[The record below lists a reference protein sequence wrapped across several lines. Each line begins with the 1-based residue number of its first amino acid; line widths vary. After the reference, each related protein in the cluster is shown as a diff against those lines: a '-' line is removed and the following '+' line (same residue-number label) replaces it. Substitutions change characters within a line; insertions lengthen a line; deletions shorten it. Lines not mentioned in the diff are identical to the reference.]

1 MSVFDQLIGQEA
13 SVKILKQ
20 AAQAGRE
27 ITAEIQDGGEASA
40 EKLRLLPHAWLITG
54 PPGSG
59 RSNAATALAAAL
71 QCDGEELGCG
81 QCHACQT
88 ALKGAHPDVR
98 RVATEKVS
106 LLIDEV
112 RELVSWSGQSPL
124 NNKWRI
130 VLIEDADRMAERTSN
145 VLLKSIEE
153 PPPRTLWLLCAP
165 SPQDII
171 PTIRSRCRS
180 LTLQIPPV
188 QAVADLLVNRDG
200 IDPEVALQA
209 ARAAQS
215 HIGIARRLATDEGAR
230 HRRQQVLLAPLRV
243 DSVSEAVF
251 AAEELVKLAREE
263 AEQRNAERD
272 TRERDEL
279 ERILGA
285 DSGEK
290 RKPSYIQAQL
300 KRLEEDQ
307 KRRNSR
313 TLLDVLDRALVDLLS
328 LYRDVY
334 LRQVGS
340 ETDPINSDLRDM
352 ITDLAAASSLV
363 QTVARMEAIEEAR
376 QRLRMNV
383 TPELA
388 LEAMAIALRPQ
399 AFR

>member
-13 SVKILKQ
+13 SVKILEQ
-20 AAQAGRE
+20 AAKAGHE
-27 ITAEIQDGGEASA
+27 ITARLHEGEEATA
-40 EKLRLLPHAWLITG
+40 EQLRALPHAWLITG

-59 RSNAATALAAAL
+59 RSNAAVALAAAL
-71 QCDGEELGCG
+71 QCEEDPLGCG

-88 ALKGAHPDVR
+88 VLKGTHLDVR

-112 RELVSWSGQSPL
+112 RDLVSWASQSPL
-124 NNKWRI
+124 NNRWRI

-153 PPPRTLWLLCAP
+153 PPPRTIWLLCAP
-165 SPQDII
+165 SLQDII

-180 LTLQIPPV
+180 LTLRIPPV
-188 QAVADLLVNRDG
+188 QAVADLLVQRDG

-215 HIGIARRLATDEGAR
+215 HIGMARRLATDPQAR
-230 HRRQQVLLAPLRV
+230 ERRRAVLLAPLHAT
-243 DSVSEAVF
+243 SVSAAVY
-251 AAEELVKLAREE
+251 AAGDLVDLARKESE
-263 AEQRNAERD
+263 LRNNERNV
-272 TRERDEL
+272 REREEL
-279 ERILGA
+279 ERTLGA
-285 DSGEK
+285 DGGEK
-290 RKPSYIQAQL
+290 RKPSYIQAQM

-307 KRRNSR
+307 KRRGTR

-340 ETDPINSDLRDM
+340 KTSAINVDLLDM
-352 ITDLAAASSLV
+352 IDNLAASSSAT

-388 LEAMAIALRPQ
+388 LEAMTVSLRPQ
-399 AFR
+399 AFQ